1 MMQKSIILVLAFL
14 LSLSEIYSQ
23 SVSYDNAVVS
33 SANELAS
40 EVGIK
45 ILKSGGNAIDA
56 AVGTAFA
63 LAVVYPQA
71 GNIGGGGFI
80 VLRKDKGFET
90 SIDFRETAPSQSFKN
105 MYLDKDRNV
114 IPELS
119 TTGQLASGVPGSVA
133 GLLFALEKYGT
144 KSREEILS
152 YAIEL
157 AEKGFHINQ
166 ELANS
171 FNNHRSDFNQ
181 FTGSSKIFGKKHKAN
196 DLLIQIDLA
205 NTLKE
210 ISANG
215 RDGFYK
221 GTVADKVVAEMK
233 NGNGIISYSD
243 LESYKPVERKVIRG
257 TYRGYDIITMGSPSS
272 GGTCLIYLLNILEN
286 FDLKSL
292 GRASVPFVN
301 VLAEAMKRVY
311 SDRSEFMGDKDFY
324 NMPVDELISK
334 SYAKERFRDFRLN
347 EIIPSI
353 EIKPGNADRESP
365 QTTHLSVADSKGNM
379 VSLTTTLND
388 VFGSKVVVDGAG
400 FILNNEMDDFSV
412 KPGVPNIY
420 GLVGNEANAI
430 EPGKRMLSSMTPTI
444 ILKNSKPF
452 LVIGSPGGG
461 KIITA
466 VLQSIINVID
476 FDMPLDDAVNAPRF
490 HHQWLPDLLQIE
502 NSYASNVQ
510 VRELKEIGYSVKII
524 PDFARVEAIK
534 YNPDGTLTGH
544 SDRRGSGKAVGF

>member
-1 MMQKSIILVLAFL
+1 MVKKLLLFVLFFSYA
-14 LSLSEIYSQ
+14 IANSQ
-23 SVSYDNAVVS
+23 INSYQNAVVS

-71 GNIGGGGFI
+71 GNLGGGGFI
-80 VLRKDKGFET
+80 VLRSEKGFET
-90 SIDFRETAPSQSFKN
+90 SIDFRETAPLLSSKN
-105 MYLDKDRNV
+105 MYLDNNGNV

-119 TTGQLASGVPGSVA
+119 TTGQLASGIPGSVA
-133 GLLFALEKYGT
+133 GLLYALEKYGT

-157 AEKGFHINQ
+157 AEKGFLINQ

-171 FNNHRSDFNQ
+171 INHHRSDFNQ
-181 FTGSSKIFGKKHKAN
+181 FTSSFQIFGRKFKNA
-196 DLLIQIDLA
+196 DLFKQTDLA

-210 ISANG
+210 ISSKG

-221 GTVADKVVAEMK
+221 GVVADKIVAEMK
-233 NGNGIISYSD
+233 NGNGIISLRD
-243 LESYKPVERKVIRG
+243 LEKYQPVERKVIKG
-257 TYRGYDIITMGSPSS
+257 TYRGYDLITMGPPSS

-292 GRASVPFVN
+292 GKGSVPFVN

-324 NMPVDELISK
+324 NMPVDKLISK
-334 SYAKERFRDFRLN
+334 SYAKERFSNFTLG
-347 EIIPSI
+347 ETIPSDG
-353 EIKPGNADRESP
+353 IKPGNADKESP

-400 FILNNEMDDFSV
+400 FLLNNEMDDFSV

-430 EPGKRMLSSMTPTI
+430 APGKRMLSSMTPAI
-444 ILKNSKPF
+444 ILKDNKPF

-466 VLQSIINVID
+466 VLQSVINIID
-476 FDMPLDDAVNAPRF
+476 FEMSAEDAVDAPRF
-490 HHQWLPDLLQIE
+490 HHQWLPDLLQLE
-502 NSYASNVQ
+502 NSYASNMQ
-510 VRELKEIGYSVKII
+510 IRELKEIGYSIKII
-524 PDFARVEAIK
+524 SDFARVEAIK
-534 YNPDGTLTGH
+534 YNPDGTLSGH
-544 SDRRGSGKAVGF
+544 SDRRGSGKALGF